1 VWVID
6 LHIAQLIEDDVMK
19 QRKVFEIPK
28 SLVWQSYQEVRR
40 NKGAP
45 GIDRQTIR
53 QFDENRDKNL
63 YKIWNRLSSGSY
75 FPPPVSEKRIPK
87 ADGSER
93 TLGIPT
99 VSDRIAQG
107 AIKIF
112 VETKLEPIFHR
123 NSYGYR
129 PNKSAHQALECCKQ
143 RCWNH
148 NWVLEVDIKAFF
160 DNVRHDLIIKALEY
174 HEMPQWVI
182 LYCKRW
188 MRAPIVSEL
197 EIETMKEREIGTP
210 QGGVISPLLAN
221 LFLHYSFDLWMDKYY
236 PNIPFERYADDI
248 ICHCRTMK
256 EANQLKEHLK
266 IRFSEVGLK
275 INEQK
280 SNLVYIDTF
289 ERWNVKTCFTFLG
302 YDFRVRTLKT
312 AKGKLFR
319 KCMPGASRKAMTRIT
334 KEIKS
339 WRIHRGTADSE
350 QKLANRYNAI
360 LRGWIEY
367 YGKFWYRNFGY
378 HLWSVFQSRLLKWI
392 KTKYR
397 ISTKKAKHRLA
408 LLRKEKPRLF
418 VHWYLLRA
426 TNT

>member
-1 VWVID
+1 MWVID
-6 LHIAQLIEDDVMK
+6 LHIPQLIEDDVMK

-28 SLVWQSYQEVRR
+28 RLVWQSYQEVRR

-45 GIDRQTIR
+45 GIDGQTIR

-75 FPPPVSEKRIPK
+75 LPLPVREKRIPK
-87 ADGSER
+87 ADGGER

-107 AIKIF
+107 AVKIF
-112 VETKLEPIFHR
+112 IETKLEPLFHPD
-123 NSYGYR
+123 SYGYR
-129 PNKSAHQALECCKQ
+129 PNKSAHQALESCKQ
-143 RCWNH
+143 RCWSH
-148 NWVLEVDIKAFF
+148 SWVLEVDIKSFF

-174 HEMPQWVI
+174 HDMPRWVT

-188 MRAPIVSEL
+188 MRAPIVAESD
-197 EIETMKEREIGTP
+197 IGTIKEREVGTP

-221 LFLHYSFDLWMDKYY
+221 LFLHYSFDIWMDKYHS
-236 PNIPFERYADDI
+236 NTPFERYADDI
-248 ICHCRTMK
+248 ICHCQTMQ
-256 EANQLKEHLK
+256 EANQLRKFLK
-266 IRFSEVGLK
+266 ARFSEVGLE
-275 INEQK
+275 INEEK
-280 SNLVYIDTF
+280 TNLAYIDTF
-289 ERWNVKTCFTFLG
+289 KRWNVRTCFTFLG
-302 YDFRVRTLKT
+302 YDFKVRTLKSN
-312 AKGKLFR
+312 KGELFR
-319 KCMPGASRKAMTRIT
+319 KCMPGASKKAMRRIT

-350 QKLANRYNAI
+350 QKLASRYNAI

-392 KTKYR
+392 KSKYR
-397 ISTKKAKHRLA
+397 ISTKKAKHKLA
-408 LLRKEKPRLF
+408 LLKKEKPRLF

-426 TNT
+426 PNM